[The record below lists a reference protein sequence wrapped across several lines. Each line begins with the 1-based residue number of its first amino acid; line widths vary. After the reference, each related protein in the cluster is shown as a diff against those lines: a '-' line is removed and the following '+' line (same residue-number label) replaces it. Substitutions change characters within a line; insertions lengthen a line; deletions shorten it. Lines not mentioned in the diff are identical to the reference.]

1 MSTTT
6 LTLTPAYPIGT
17 LSDDYGL
24 PGSKLAAL
32 TLARIAALESVIG
45 AWSAL
50 NWHGPATKTSKPKT
64 RKPRVAHVIKP
75 AMMTGEEFFDAR
87 MVACRAVAADVGP
100 NWHLVEG
107 ASHWCAIPSKLRSFV
122 YRSARGSVKIK
133 CRGDARMPA
142 GRYWPSGTLPE
153 GVSEATDLPRD
164 RTPAA
169 MVRQIEATRRVNG
182 LRSEYD
188 SARDRAA
195 CSQTNRGGWGN
206 NDDTRHAKI
215 QAAWDLR
222 RELREA
228 ERALAE
234 LGPMADGVPLDP
246 QPRGEGKG
254 DAMLRSLYEA
264 KIQFEDERR
273 ESRDLAAAYRLLD
286 EQAAE
291 RVEHTVSVARD
302 VSYEADDMDM
312 EPVDP
317 SPATRGEYF
326 DAWRHINDNELAS
339 MVA

>member
-6 LTLTPAYPIGT
+6 LTLAPVYPIGA

-24 PGSKLAAL
+24 PGPRLTAL
-32 TLARIAALESVIG
+32 TMARIAALESVIG

-50 NWHGPATKTSKPKT
+50 NYHGPTSIKPDKPKG
-64 RKPRVAHVIKP
+64 RKPRVARVTKP
-75 AMMTGEEFFDAR
+75 TTMTGEEFFDAR

-100 NWHLVEG
+100 NWHLIEG

-133 CRGDARMPA
+133 CHADARMPA
-142 GRYWPSGTLPE
+142 GRYWPTGTLPE
-153 GVSEATDLPRD
+153 GVIEAPDLPRD

-169 MVRQIEATRRVNG
+169 MVLRIEATRRVKS
-182 LRSEYD
+182 RCSDYQD
-188 SARDRAA
+188 MRRRAA
-195 CSQTNRGGWGN
+195 LAQTDRGAWGN
-206 NDDTRHAKI
+206 DDDTRHAKI

-228 ERALAE
+228 ERALAD
-234 LGPMADGVPLDP
+234 LGTSADVGDT
-246 QPRGEGKG
+246 QPHGEGKG

-273 ESRDLAAAYRLLD
+273 ESRDFAAAYKLLD
-286 EQAAE
+286 EQAAK
-291 RVEHTVSVARD
+291 RIEHSVNVAQD
-302 VSYEADDMDM
+302 VCNEADDMDM
-312 EPVDP
+312 EPIDP

-326 DAWRHINDNELAS
+326 DAWRNINDNEPTPMA
-339 MVA
+339 A